1 MLNIWIFA
9 VAIIAGCVMG
19 WAVSFYSG
27 YRVAVGPE
35 EDERDPVEVRKSYK
49 WRVDS
54 PEAKILPA
62 AAVLWVLFAAL
73 MPNDILKWILY
84 SAAAVIL
91 LGVSFVDWKIFE
103 IPPLYDVLI
112 AILGAVR
119 LFTDLSHWYDYSIG
133 AVTVSGLFLLIA
145 LVSRGRAMGG
155 GDIKL
160 TAAMGLLLGWEQI
173 LMVMTIGALLGAVI
187 HGILM
192 AVTKKEHMLA
202 FGPYLAAAGII
213 VMCAGERIL
222 NWYLGYITATLNG

>member
-35 EDERDPVEVRKSYK
+35 EDERDPVEVRKTYK
-49 WRVDS
+49 W
-54 PEAKILPA
+54 KINSSETGIIPA

-73 MPNDILKWILY
+73 MSDDILKWSLY
-84 SAAAVIL
+84 SVAGVIL
-91 LGVSFVDWKIFE
+91 LGVAFVDWKIFE

-119 LFTDLSHWYDYSIG
+119 LFTDLSHWYDYAIG

-222 NWYLGYITATLNG
+222 NWYMGYLTATLNG

>member
-1 MLNIWIFA
+1 
-9 VAIIAGCVMG
+9 MG

-54 PEAKILPA
+54 TEAKIIPA

-73 MPNDILKWILY
+73 MPDDILKWILY

-103 IPPLYDVLI
+103 IPPLYDILI
-112 AILGAVR
+112 AVLGAVR
-119 LFTDLSHWYDYSIG
+119 LFTDLSHWYEYAIG

-145 LVSRGRAMGG
+145 LASKGRAMGG

-160 TAAMGLLLGWEQI
+160 TAAMGLLL
-173 LMVMTIGALLGAVI
+173 VMTFVALLGAVI

-213 VMCAGERIL
+213 CMCAGERIL